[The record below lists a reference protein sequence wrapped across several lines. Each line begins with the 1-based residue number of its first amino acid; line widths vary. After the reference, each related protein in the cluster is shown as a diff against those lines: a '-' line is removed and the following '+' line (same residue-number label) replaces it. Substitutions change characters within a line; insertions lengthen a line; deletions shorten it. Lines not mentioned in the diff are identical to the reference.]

1 MGPMTGY
8 EMRQMMERST
18 ANFWTESFG
27 QIYPALKRMVKDGLA
42 TVEEQS
48 KDGRAKKVYRITG
61 EGERRLRR
69 WLGVETR
76 PQVRRNELLLKVFF
90 GDQALRGDVA
100 VQVVA
105 ERQRCEEELWPA
117 YFAKLEAIIAMP
129 ARTPEGLRAK
139 AGVLRVALAAT
150 IGAQNDAARAVQWEP
165 HERLAWSLVQDLTAE
180 R

>member
-1 MGPMTGY
+1 MQVG
-8 EMRQMMERST
+8 ST
-18 ANFWTESFG
+18 
-27 QIYPALKRMVKDGLA
+27 MVPQGLA
-42 TVEEQS
+42 GDS
-48 KDGRAKKVYRITG
+48 
-61 EGERRLRR
+61 
-69 WLGVETR
+69 
-76 PQVRRNELLLKVFF
+76 VRTYADAAGDTDLLIACADFHVMATQY
-90 GDQALRGDVA
+90 QA
-100 VQVVA
+100 A
-105 ERQRCEEELWPA
+105 ERELRAVDDTEGDWLLQRCEEELWPA